1 MFLKK
6 SDAEKAKSL
15 ADKFRISQAFVTSV
29 PLLLLNV
36 ITLINALKVPGKDV
50 LDISY
55 LSTHLNEGMYCMYT
69 KLALLIV
76 DFEVHPPR
84 L

>member
-6 SDAEKAKSL
+6 SDADKAKSL
-15 ADKFRISQAFVTSV
+15 SDKFRIVQAFVTSV

-36 ITLINALKVPGKDV
+36 ITLINALKVEGHEI

-55 LSTHLNEGMYCMYT
+55 LYLHLNKGKYCDI
-69 KLALLIV
+69 L
-76 DFEVHPPR
+76 
-84 L
+84 